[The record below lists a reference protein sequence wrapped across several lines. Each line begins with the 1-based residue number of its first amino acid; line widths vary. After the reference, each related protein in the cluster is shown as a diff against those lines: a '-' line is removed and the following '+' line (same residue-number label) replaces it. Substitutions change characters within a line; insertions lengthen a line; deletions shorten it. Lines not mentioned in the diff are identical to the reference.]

1 MKKKIGFEQLIEL
14 NEGQKEQL
22 VKWWNTKNNN
32 TEVPLLTIG
41 DMLELLLDY
50 NYAGSSF
57 SLNIDQEKGL
67 STINTD
73 FVDNHMFAY
82 QAQELCDALWEAVKQ
97 VINQEAMK

>member
-1 MKKKIGFEQLIEL
+1 MKKKIGFEQLTEL

-57 SLNIDQEKGL
+57 SLNIGQEKGL
-67 STINTD
+67 SAVCTD
-73 FVDNHMFAY
+73 IVDNHAPDY

-97 VINQEAMK
+97 AINQEAVK